1 MKTKFIALIILTLT
15 VFEVSS
21 QGNKIWST
29 YYGGPSNEVNP
40 VGGPLVATDLSGNVF
55 LTGYTYSSSG
65 ISSGGFQNNFG
76 GVVDGYLVKFNSSGN
91 RLWATYFG
99 GSSADYVYGL
109 VTDVS
114 GNVYVSGKTASTSS
128 VSASGHQNAFGGGT
142 FDAFLIKFDTNG
154 NRIWATYYGGSG
166 DDVANGISVDINENV
181 YLTGMTESSSNISSG
196 GFQNSL
202 NGLSDAFLV
211 KFSSS
216 GTRLWATYYGGSSSE
231 SGNTTT
237 LDAYGNV
244 YIAGQT
250 NSSSNVSLGGF
261 QNTIGGSTDA
271 FFVKFDSNG
280 NRIWASYYGG
290 LNIDIANCM
299 LCSQTGNIYIAGY
312 TLSTNAISSNG
323 FQNTFAGGINQGD
336 AFLAKFDSLG
346 NRIWSSY
353 YGGPNDDY
361 CLSITKDNSGNIYI
375 GGDTYSN
382 TGIAING
389 FQNILQG
396 TENEF
401 IAKIDSLGNLHC
413 ATYFG
418 VNHDEDG
425 HIAVDQSGFIYL
437 AGGTQSTLG
446 IASGGFQNSFGGG
459 GTDSYLAKFSTNCL
473 NVGVDEANSQKE
485 FSIFP
490 NPISNSL
497 SIKIEKEINNCE
509 LIVINA
515 IGQTIYTQSVFKGS
529 NEIYFKNL
537 NKGLYTYLLIQN
549 KTRIGSGKIIVE

>member
-1 MKTKFIALIILTLT
+1 MKRKINTLIILLLA

-76 GVVDGYLVKFNSSGN
+76 GLVDGYLVKFNSSGN

-99 GSSADYVYGL
+99 GSNADYVYGL
-109 VTDVS
+109 ITDIS

-128 VSASGHQNAFGGGT
+128 VSSSGHQNAFGGGT

-154 NRIWATYYGGSG
+154 NRIWATYYGGTG
-166 DDVANGISVDINENV
+166 DEVGNSISVDINGNV

-202 NGLSDAFLV
+202 NGLRDAFLV
-211 KFSSS
+211 KFNSS
-216 GTRLWATYYGGSSSE
+216 GTRLWATYYGGSSVE
-231 SGNTTT
+231 SGNATA
-237 LDAYGNV
+237 LDTYGNV
-244 YIAGQT
+244 YLAGST
-250 NSSSNVSLGGF
+250 NSSSNISLGGF
-261 QNTIGGSTDA
+261 QNAIGGSTDA
-271 FFVKFDSNG
+271 FLAKFDSNG

-290 LNIDIANCM
+290 INIDIANCM

-312 TLSTNAISSNG
+312 TLSTNAISFNG

-336 AFLAKFDSLG
+336 AFLAKFDSVG
-346 NRIWSSY
+346 NRIWASY
-353 YGGPNDDY
+353 YGGTNDDY
-361 CLSITKDNSGNIYI
+361 CLSITKDNSGNIYM

-437 AGGTQSTLG
+437 AGGTQSTSG

-459 GTDSYLAKFSTNCL
+459 GTDSYLAKFSTTCL
-473 NVGVDEANSQKE
+473 NVGVAEENSIKG
-485 FSIFP
+485 FSLYP
-490 NPISNSL
+490 NPNNSSFNL
-497 SIKIEKEINNCE
+497 KLETEINNGE
-509 LIVINA
+509 IIIIND
-515 IGQTIYTQSVFKGS
+515 IGQNIYTQPVFKGL
-529 NEIYFKNL
+529 NEISFKEL
-537 NKGLYTYLLIQN
+537 SKGLYTYLLFQN
-549 KTRIGSGKIIVE
+549 KVRIGTGKIFVE

>member
-1 MKTKFIALIILTLT
+1 MKTKLIVLIILTLT

-40 VGGPLVATDLSGNVF
+40 AGGPFVATDLSGNVF

-76 GVVDGYLVKFNSSGN
+76 GAVDGYLVKFNSSGN

-99 GSSADYVYGL
+99 GSNAEYVYGL
-109 VTDVS
+109 VTDAS

-128 VSASGHQNAFGGGT
+128 VSSAGHQNAFGGGT

-166 DDVANGISVDINENV
+166 DDSGNGISVDVNENV
-181 YLTGMTESSSNISSG
+181 YLTGITESSSNISSG

-202 NGLSDAFLV
+202 SGTKDAFLA
-211 KFSSS
+211 KFNSS
-216 GTRLWATYYGGSSSE
+216 GARIWATYYGGTGYE
-231 SGNTTT
+231 SGNSLAIDT
-237 LDAYGNV
+237 YSNV
-244 YIAGQT
+244 YMSGSTTSTA
-250 NSSSNVSLGGF
+250 NVSIGGF
-261 QNTIGGSTDA
+261 QNVIGGSQDA
-271 FFVKFDSNG
+271 FLVKFDSNG

-290 LNIDIANCM
+290 LNIDIANCI
-299 LCSQTGNIYIAGY
+299 LCSPTGNIYIAGY
-312 TLSTNAISSNG
+312 TLSTNAISFNG
-323 FQNTFAGGINQGD
+323 FQNTFAGGVNQGD
-336 AFLAKFDSLG
+336 AFLVKFDPLG
-346 NRIWSSY
+346 NRIWASY
-353 YGGPNDDY
+353 YGGTNDDY
-361 CLSITKDNSGNIYI
+361 CLSMASDNYGNVYI

-382 TGIAING
+382 SGIAVNG
-389 FQNILQG
+389 FQNVLQG

-401 IAKIDSLGNLHC
+401 IAKIDSSGNIQC

-437 AGGTQSTLG
+437 AGGTQSTMG

-459 GTDSYLAKFSTNCL
+459 GTDSNLAKFSTNCL
-473 NVGVDEANSQKE
+473 NVSVDEVTSQKV

-497 SIKIEKEINNCE
+497 NIKIEKEINNGE
-509 LIVINA
+509 LIIINA
-515 IGQTIYTQSVFKGS
+515 IGQTIYTQSVFKGF
-529 NEIYFKNL
+529 NEIYLENL

-549 KTRIGSGKIIVE
+549 KTRIAAGKIIVE